1 MNSQSEFNWRF
12 WLKWDRLLAAVV
24 VFTFI
29 HFVKAAEPSHRI
41 ELISQFRRPVAM
53 VLASEN
59 DLLFVANQ
67 RSGTIS
73 TIDTTAFRIIGETE
87 IGQNLSDLLGLPDSK
102 TLLAT
107 DPKANEL
114 LVLTREKDVLNI
126 IARLSVGNSP
136 VSVTVS
142 KEGSIAFVAS
152 LWAREISIIDLVPSP
167 AIRKRISLPFAP
179 RKQALLDGKPK
190 LVVADSFGGNIAV
203 IDLGRTEIESVRTIP
218 VHNIRGLTLSRKSG
232 ALLVAGQTLNRHA
245 QTTVDDIHWGNLM
258 ANNLRVF
265 SMEALL
271 DAKSDMMRGSYSCP
285 LGEPGEGGADPSSIL
300 EGPEGQLIATLGGA
314 GKMALVRNPNS
325 TVIRFSVGQRPVSL
339 ALATNERTLFIANWL
354 SDTISVFDL
363 NFQNLVA
370 TIPLGPQPE
379 ASLAD
384 RGEALFYDGTLS
396 HNGWLSCNSCHTDGH
411 SNGQLNDNLGDGSYG
426 AAKRVLSLLGVRDT
440 APWAWNGGIAKLED
454 QIRNSIQTTMRGKAS
469 DEQVA
474 ALTEFLK
481 TLDPPPRLSK
491 SGESA
496 ARGELVFRQQ
506 GCAKCH
512 AAPQFTTPKIYDVG
526 LHDEV
531 GNSEFNPPSL
541 RGISQRDSFFHDSRA
556 HDLASVFTQFHHGIK
571 AQTTDRDLQDL
582 MIFLRGI

>member
-41 ELISQFRRPVAM
+41 ELTSQFRRPVAM

-87 IGQNLSDLLGLPDSK
+87 IGQNLSDLVGLPDSK

-152 LWAREISIIDLVPSP
+152 LWARGISIIDLVPSP

-265 SMEALL
+265 SMVDLI
-271 DAKSDMMRGSYSCP
+271 DA
-285 LGEPGEGGADPSSIL
+285 
-300 EGPEGQLIATLGGA
+300 
-314 GKMALVRNPNS
+314 
-325 TVIRFSVGQRPVSL
+325 
-339 ALATNERTLFIANWL
+339 
-354 SDTISVFDL
+354 
-363 NFQNLVA
+363 
-370 TIPLGPQPE
+370 
-379 ASLAD
+379 
-384 RGEALFYDGTLS
+384 
-396 HNGWLSCNSCHTDGH
+396 
-411 SNGQLNDNLGDGSYG
+411 
-426 AAKRVLSLLGVRDT
+426 
-440 APWAWNGGIAKLED
+440 
-454 QIRNSIQTTMRGKAS
+454 
-469 DEQVA
+469 
-474 ALTEFLK
+474 
-481 TLDPPPRLSK
+481 
-491 SGESA
+491 
-496 ARGELVFRQQ
+496 
-506 GCAKCH
+506 
-512 AAPQFTTPKIYDVG
+512 
-526 LHDEV
+526 
-531 GNSEFNPPSL
+531 
-541 RGISQRDSFFHDSRA
+541 
-556 HDLASVFTQFHHGIK
+556 
-571 AQTTDRDLQDL
+571 
-582 MIFLRGI
+582 